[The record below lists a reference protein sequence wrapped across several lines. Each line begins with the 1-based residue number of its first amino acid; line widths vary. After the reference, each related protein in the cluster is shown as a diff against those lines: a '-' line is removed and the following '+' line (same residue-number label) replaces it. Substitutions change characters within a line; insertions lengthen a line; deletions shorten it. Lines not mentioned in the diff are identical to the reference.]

1 MQSYRRQ
8 GKMSFDTGLHYVGGL
23 TEGHRIYEVFSR
35 LGLMELPW
43 HRMDDSGFDLITID
57 GKTYPIASGYENFV
71 DTLSEYFPKERDGL
85 RKYTEMLQNV
95 ERQPF
100 TAKALLPIYGT
111 SAYSYL
117 CETFS
122 DPLLINILAGSSIKM
137 ELRKETLSLFTF
149 AHGNSSYI
157 SSSWRLKGDGNML
170 VDKLVSRLRH
180 FGGELICNA
189 EAEKLVEKDGVI
201 TAARCSNGE
210 CYQGDMYI
218 SDIHP
223 AVTMQLLRDSKAIRP
238 IFRKRMT
245 TMENTI
251 GTFTVS
257 LVLKP
262 GMLEYFNHNK
272 FIYREANVWTQSDES
287 RPVDRVM
294 VSCRVPEE
302 GPYATQIDILT
313 HMSWDRCRRWEDTTI
328 GHRGEAYKEM
338 KQQVAR
344 ECIELA
350 ETQLPGLSSMITAQ
364 YTSSP
369 LTWRDYN
376 NTPEGAAY
384 GMRKDYNN
392 ALTILSPRTSIAN
405 LLLTGQNLT
414 LHGVEGVT
422 MTAVLTLAEILG
434 PEHTRQILNL

>member
-1 MQSYRRQ
+1 MKYDVIIIGSGLGGLLCAAGLAEFGRSVLVLERQIQPGGCMQSYRRQ

-170 VDKLVSRLRH
+170 VDKLVSRLHH

-189 EAEKLVEKDGVI
+189 EAEKLVENELRMQFKPEFLNRLDEIVFFKPLQKEDVRKIIDLQMADLNRRLEERQITVRLEEDAKDKILEESYDPVFG
-201 TAARCSNGE
+201 ARPLKRYLQKKVE
-210 CYQGDMYI
+210 
-218 SDIHP
+218 
-223 AVTMQLLRDSKAIRP
+223 TLLAK
-238 IFRKRMT
+238 K
-245 TMENTI
+245 
-251 GTFTVS
+251 
-257 LVLKP
+257 
-262 GMLEYFNHNK
+262 
-272 FIYREANVWTQSDES
+272 
-287 RPVDRVM
+287 
-294 VSCRVPEE
+294 
-302 GPYATQIDILT
+302 
-313 HMSWDRCRRWEDTTI
+313 
-328 GHRGEAYKEM
+328 
-338 KQQVAR
+338 
-344 ECIELA
+344 
-350 ETQLPGLSSMITAQ
+350 
-364 YTSSP
+364 
-369 LTWRDYN
+369 
-376 NTPEGAAY
+376 
-384 GMRKDYNN
+384 
-392 ALTILSPRTSIAN
+392 
-405 LLLTGQNLT
+405 
-414 LHGVEGVT
+414 
-422 MTAVLTLAEILG
+422 ILG
-434 PEHTRQILNL
+434 GQVHLGEEIRFNKEDLQ